1 MLTLGQNFVCVNG
14 GGLTDQLKK
23 KNTIKTEVKSDQQY
37 CDRLLKY
44 GKNVLLFR
52 NVLAAPLHCNIMVC
66 EIFCM
71 GFWTFN
77 GA

>member
-1 MLTLGQNFVCVNG
+1 MINNNV
-14 GGLTDQLKK
+14 TDF
-23 KNTIKTEVKSDQQY
+23 EVW
-37 CDRLLKY
+37 
-44 GKNVLLFR
+44 KNVLLFR

-71 GFWTFN
+71 GLWTDI